1 MLCLQSMLEVIAADS
16 QQQQQLP
23 QLDAFTAGYVV
34 NVNFPSAAVGPLQG
48 LALTHQGLGCV
59 FPKFLEITEP
69 KGPHMAGIDEHTPDL
84 RVFRNYIGTARN
96 DDTEGSDNW
105 AVSRGWISIT
115 PLSLRQDVPAR
126 LASDTKESTSVLAT
140 VSAIIQLAA
149 QKALLAVAKLPPAA
163 NLPSNG
169 NKVTV
174 TEPAGG
180 TDQQGLPTASDVL
193 VKPKA

>member
-1 MLCLQSMLEVIAADS
+1 M
-16 QQQQQLP
+16 QQHLHMQFHCTASATGSLLP
-23 QLDAFTAGYVV
+23 FKRPWMCRYILPGSLIKLLITACAT
-34 NVNFPSAAVGPLQG
+34 PAVCP
-48 LALTHQGLGCV
+48 
-59 FPKFLEITEP
+59 
-69 KGPHMAGIDEHTPDL
+69 AGIDEHTPDL